1 MSDPHTPLSPDH
13 PATAP
18 GHPGGSPTAS
28 PSLRRTRVFGLG
40 VLGLL
45 LAGGGLRLAFEHQE
59 ARALEAR
66 TTSALV
72 RHVSTVKVRKGNAQ
86 RTVTLPATLRG
97 RSETVIHARSAGYLK
112 AWHKTIGDPVKK
124 GELLASIDAPE
135 QDQELAQARAARD
148 QVQVRLDLATQTLVR
163 WEKLNAL
170 DSIAKQ
176 DVDEKRSAVAQARA
190 DLAAVN
196 ANLRRLEQVKAF
208 RQVVAPFDGVI
219 TRRSIELGDLIAANG
234 KELFAIA
241 QTDPLHIT
249 VWVPQ
254 VYAAE
259 VAAGQEVAIA
269 LPEIPGHTY
278 HARLAH
284 AAGALDP
291 ASRARQI
298 ELVLPN
304 PGGKL
309 LPGSYA
315 QVTLGLTSGLKALLV
330 PTNTLVTGQDGP
342 RVVSVSADGRIHFR
356 PVRLGRDLGRD
367 IEILSGLEAGEV
379 LVSSPSDLLAEGD
392 LVRPRALP
400 DKSPKGSPGD
410 RPGSPGAATKGTPP
424 NTPSAAKS

>member
-1 MSDPHTPLSPDH
+1 MSDPHSPLSPA
-13 PATAP
+13 PPPTTP
-18 GHPGGSPTAS
+18 GHSPGGPRR
-28 PSLRRTRVFGLG
+28 RRTRLFGLG
-40 VLGLL
+40 ALGLL

-59 ARALEAR
+59 ARALEVR
-66 TTSALV
+66 TASAVV
-72 RHVSTVKVRKGNAQ
+72 RHVSTVQVRKGNAQ

-112 AWHKTIGDPVKK
+112 AWHKTIGERVKK
-124 GELLASIDAPE
+124 GELLATIDAPE

-163 WEKLNAL
+163 WERLNAL

-190 DLAAVN
+190 DLAAVK
-196 ANLRRLEQVKAF
+196 ANLRRLEQMKEF
-208 RQVVAPFDGVI
+208 RRVVAPFDGVI
-219 TRRSIELGDLIAANG
+219 SRRSIEIGDLIAANG

-249 VWVPQ
+249 IWVPQ
-254 VYAAE
+254 VYASE
-259 VAAGQEVAIA
+259 VSAGQEVAIN
-269 LPEIPGHTY
+269 LPENPGHTY
-278 HARLAH
+278 HARVAH

-291 ASRARQI
+291 GSRARQV

-304 PGGKL
+304 PDGKL

-330 PTNTLVTGQDGP
+330 PTNTLVTGQEGT
-342 RVVSVSADGRIHFR
+342 RVLSVTADNRIRFV

-367 IEILSGLEAGEV
+367 IEILSGIEAGET
-379 LVSSPSDLLAEGD
+379 LVSSPSDLLTEGET
-392 LVRPRALP
+392 VTPRALP
-400 DKSPKGSPGD
+400 DKGRKTAPGD
-410 RPGSPGAATKGTPP
+410 KPAGPKAAANDTPP
-424 NTPSAAKS
+424 SPSAAKS